1 MKTQV
6 CHSVKLKKLGEN
18 ELDSGSKPGLTGG
31 RKDKVVLSTN
41 YTNITNLRVVYD
53 GWSVTM
59 AR

>member
-6 CHSVKLKKLGEN
+6 CHSVKLKEHGEN